1 MPTSSKSTL
10 IAGRYELGEVLGS
23 GGMARVHAGT
33 DRRLRRPV
41 AIKLLRSEMA
51 ARPDVRNRF
60 EAEARLAAVI
70 AHPNAVS
77 VYDTGEHDG
86 VPFIVMER
94 LPGQTLAD
102 RIVRGP
108 IEPVHARRMARQVL
122 GALESGHASGLV
134 HRDVK
139 PSNIL
144 LTADGQAK
152 IGDFGIAKSMGRVEG
167 ADPTLTGQLIGTPA
181 YLAPEQLEGV
191 AATPRSDVYSMGVV
205 LYEALTGNKPSRPA
219 QPLASALPGIDATL
233 AAAVDRALSADPT
246 QRFASAG
253 EMGVALAGAEH
264 TVALGH
270 RGAPAVADATMVFEQ
285 PAFDPP
291 GPPWQPDGRR
301 QGHRSPGRRAPV
313 LVILLALA
321 LAGGLAAV
329 AVVASSRGEDKGE
342 QGTRGLQDPLAL
354 QLAAAA
360 DGLTPAD
367 GARASELADRLR
379 RVASAVDQGGG
390 SLDAS
395 DLIAKVTKWE
405 RSGEL
410 SQPAGIRIRQLLT
423 RVPGVVQPT
432 QPTVAATLAPT
443 TVVPDDEAPAQSD
456 TTVDKGSASTTPT
469 TGASATT
476 DASNDNGKDKR
487 KG

>member
-108 IEPVHARRMARQVL
+108 IEPVHARRLARQVL

-144 LTADGQAK
+144 LTVDGQAK
-152 IGDFGIAKSMGRVEG
+152 IGDFGIAKSMGPVEG

-181 YLAPEQLEGV
+181 YLAPEQLEGM

-205 LYEALTGNKPSRPA
+205 LYEALTGAKPSRPA
-219 QPLASALPGIDATL
+219 QPLASALPGVDPTL
-233 AAAVDRALSADPT
+233 AAAVERALSTDPA

-253 EMGVALAGAEH
+253 EMGVALAGGEP

-270 RGAPAVADATMVFEQ
+270 RGAPAVADPTMVFEQ

-291 GPPWQPDGRR
+291 GTAWPSDGGRR
-301 QGHRSPGRRAPV
+301 GHAAPTRRAPV

-329 AVVASSRGEDKGE
+329 AVVASSRGKDRGK
-342 QGTRGLQDPLAL
+342 QGTSGLQDPLAQ
-354 QLAAAA
+354 QLVSAAN
-360 DGLTPAD
+360 GLTPAD
-367 GARASELADRLR
+367 GARAAELADRLR
-379 RVASAVDQGGG
+379 RIASAVEQGGG
-390 SLDAS
+390 SLDAT

-410 SQPAGIRIRQLLT
+410 AQPTSVRIRQLLA
-423 RVPGVVQPT
+423 RVPGVVLPT
-432 QPTVAATLAPT
+432 QPTVVATLPPT
-443 TVVPDDEAPAQSD
+443 TSTPADEAPAQSD
-456 TTVDKGSASTTPT
+456 TTVDRGSSSSTTPT
-469 TGASATT
+469 TSASDTT
-476 DASNDNGKDKR
+476 DGGNNGKDK
-487 KG
+487 KKP